1 MANNVAATVTG
12 KRIKGF
18 DGSVHSF
25 VLDTGDDSKPLENLT
40 NKKNI
45 SVQVIGTIAGSTV
58 TVQGSNDGTNWAT
71 LKDTQGADIA
81 LTAVGLKTVVDRPVF
96 MRAIISGG
104 TAADMTVIFAVAGD

>member
-25 VLDTGDDSKPLENLT
+25 ILDTGDDSKPLENLT

-45 SVQVIGTIAGSTV
+45 SVQVIGTFGGSTV

-81 LTAVGLKTVVDRPVF
+81 LTAAALKTVVDRPVK
-96 MRAIISGG
+96 MRAIVTGG
-104 TAADMTVIFAVAGD
+104 TANDLNVTFAIAGD